1 MKELLKRILL
11 AGCGLAIAP
20 VPPAGEQKQKQVVVS
35 QLFQSVMFLPLYVL
49 LDRGFFEKQGL
60 AMTKQTSGS
69 PNALLSAAIATPR
82 MRSSTARK
90 VVLQLHNPSLP

>member
-20 VPPAGEQKQKQVVVS
+20 VPPAGEQKQVVVS
-35 QLFQSVMFLPLYVL
+35 QLFQSVMFLPLYVV